1 MTCTFPAVEDDAM
14 SFDILRS
21 LSEDDRR
28 AVLASTRRR
37 RFARREIVF
46 HEGDPGDTLHLIDK
60 GRVAVRITTPAGDA
74 ASVRILG
81 RGDVVGVL
89 AVLEDGGRR
98 SATVM
103 ALEPTETLSLD
114 RAQFLALRG
123 AHPAVS
129 QFVIDVLTADLRRV
143 DGLLMDALYAPV
155 ERRLVRRLLGLA
167 DIYGDGNGGDAEIQL
182 TQDDLASMAGTARA
196 TANRVLRDLEGQG
209 VIALSR
215 NRIRIIDRDRLARRA
230 R

>member
-1 MTCTFPAVEDDAM
+1 VAHEGEENAM
-14 SFDILRS
+14 SFDIFRS
-21 LSEDDRR
+21 LSEIERR

-37 RFARREIVF
+37 RFGRREVLF

-74 ASVRILG
+74 ATVRVLG
-81 RGDVVGVL
+81 RGDVVGIL

-98 SATVM
+98 AATVM

-114 RAQFLALRG
+114 RPQFVALRA
-123 AHPAVS
+123 AHPAVN
-129 QFVIDVLTADLRRV
+129 QFVIDVLAADVRRV
-143 DGLLMDALYAPV
+143 DTLLMDALYAPV
-155 ERRLVRRLLGLA
+155 DRRLVRRLLGLA
-167 DIYGDGNGGDAEIQL
+167 DLYGDEDGDAEIQL

-196 TANRVLRDLEGQG
+196 TANRVLRELEEQG
-209 VIALSR
+209 VISLSR

>member
-74 ASVRILG
+74 ATVRVLG
-81 RGDVVGVL
+81 RGDVVGIL
-89 AVLEDGGRR
+89 AVLDEGGRR
-98 SATVM
+98 AATVM

-114 RAQFLALRG
+114 RAQFLTLRRT
-123 AHPAVS
+123 HPAIG
-129 QFVIDVLTADLRRV
+129 QFVIDVLAGDLRRV
-143 DGLLMDALYAPV
+143 NVLLMEALYAPV
-155 ERRLVRRLLGLA
+155 DRRLMRRLLGLA
-167 DIYGDGNGGDAEIQL
+167 EMYGDHGGGAEIQL
-182 TQDDLASMAGTARA
+182 TQEDLASMAGTARA
-196 TANRVLRDLEGQG
+196 TANRVLRELEEEG

-215 NRIRIIDRDRLARRA
+215 NRIRVIDRDRLARRA